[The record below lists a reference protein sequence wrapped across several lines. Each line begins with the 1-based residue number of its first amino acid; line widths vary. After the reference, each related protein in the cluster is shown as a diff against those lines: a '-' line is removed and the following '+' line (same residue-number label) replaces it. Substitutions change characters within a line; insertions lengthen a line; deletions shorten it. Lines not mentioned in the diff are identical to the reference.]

1 MDLQA
6 NCGSISYSY
15 DSLSSLS
22 VSPHYVIIRLKQTQ
36 CPAALG
42 GIDGATN
49 TLGLDGGSVG
59 YTGVTM
65 ENEGGVY
72 FFGGVL
78 AAVNFR
84 KWIMAGKRPLSH

>member
-65 ENEGGVY
+65 ENEGEATVGPSLSGRY
-72 FFGGVL
+72 YSWQEEFGL
-78 AAVNFR
+78 SR
-84 KWIMAGKRPLSH
+84 K